1 MVFKLV
7 LEAQK
12 RWRRI
17 RGYEIIQKLFEGVKF
32 ADGEEVKMVA

>member
-17 RGYEIIQKLFEGVKF
+17 RGYEIIRLFEGVKF
-32 ADGEEVKMVA
+32 ADGVEVKMVA